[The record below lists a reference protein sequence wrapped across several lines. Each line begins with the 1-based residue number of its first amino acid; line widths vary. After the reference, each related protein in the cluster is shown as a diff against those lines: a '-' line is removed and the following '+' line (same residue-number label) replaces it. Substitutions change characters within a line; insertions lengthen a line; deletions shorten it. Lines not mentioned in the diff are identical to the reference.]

1 MITPQYFSEFRQSDV
16 RSEAEAKVKEEIPE
30 TIQQTDF
37 YHLFTSE
44 DPQCDVFDDDIN
56 EDEPHQSMV
65 DMPSGTI
72 EAIFD
77 IDPYLS
83 YQKASSYN
91 TKLTTVQEDADEALK
106 MSFNLPKLSKSLY
119 FLLLKKK
126 KIKRS
131 RDFFLLKYN
140 TVRASVFVLKKR
152 NELFT
157 SEDPQ
162 CDVSDDETHEDEP
175 HQSHQGPLKQSLTLT
190 LTCHTKRCIYQ
201 PTRM

>member
-16 RSEAEAKVKEEIPE
+16 SEAEAK
-30 TIQQTDF
+30 
-37 YHLFTSE
+37 LFTSE